1 VFTMPGPTLPPP
13 TRREIRQLVDA
24 HARWIERRQLLLPL
38 GDPAQAE
45 RLLCAA
51 REAGYASIESWA
63 LELLDRE
70 AAAALES
77 AVTRRRANR
86 RAN

>member
-1 VFTMPGPTLPPP
+1 MPGPTLPPP
-13 TRREIRQLVDA
+13 TRREIRQLVNA
-24 HARWIERRQLLLPL
+24 QARWIEGCQLLLPL
-38 GDPAQAE
+38 VDPAQAE

-51 REAGYASIESWA
+51 REAGYPSIESWA

-70 AAAALES
+70 AAAILNR
-77 AVTRRRANR
+77 AVARRQANR